1 MPAGDLLR
9 RLDSRLLPV
18 LARGVVR
25 LSQPTHRSRLLGA
38 TATFSV
44 AAVLGTA
51 MWAAD
56 RPAVGDTT
64 VGEVVRVGVVAGDSI
79 PAYVQASRDELASLA
94 RAAPPTETYALVTLS
109 EYVTPAR
116 LAPILRGVSVS
127 EVVGRVPLPDTQTKI
142 VRLAAER
149 LPADAEVAM
158 AAVADGK
165 DREARDYRARRS
177 AVSGNGQRERE
188 LRKLFETG
196 AAVARAEASA
206 FRAKCGCLY
215 AAVVRSAP
223 AALGEITRR
232 PGVRSVDPAPEV
244 HRLERAVFL
253 PPLPEQTGVVRP
265 PADTSL
271 SGGAPTP
278 SRAPATSPGQRVA
291 PTAPAASPSGAGPE
305 PPPTSASPY
314 VIPSG
319 TPPASS
325 DSPPDPS
332 GSSAVTPT
340 PAAPVPYGPTP
351 NRTSSP

>member
-25 LSQPTHRSRLLGA
+25 LSQPAHRSRLLGA

-51 MWAAD
+51 IWAAD
-56 RPAVGDTT
+56 RPPVGDTT

-79 PAYVQASRDELASLA
+79 PAYVQASRAELASLA
-94 RAAPPTETYALVTLS
+94 RATPPTETYALVTLS

-127 EVVGRVPLPDTQTKI
+127 EVVGRVPLPDTQTEI

-149 LPADAEVAM
+149 LPADAEAAM
-158 AAVADGK
+158 AAVADEK
-165 DREARDYRARRS
+165 DREARDYRARGS
-177 AVSGNGQRERE
+177 AVTGNSQRERE
-188 LRKLFETG
+188 LRRLYETG
-196 AAVARAEASA
+196 ATVARAEATA

-215 AAVVRSAP
+215 AAVVRSTP

-244 HRLERAVFL
+244 QRPERAVFL
-253 PPLPEQTGVVRP
+253 PPLPEQTEVVRLP
-265 PADTSL
+265 TDTGL
-271 SGGAPTP
+271 SDGAPTP
-278 SRAPATSPGQRVA
+278 SQAPVTSPGQTVA
-291 PTAPAASPSGAGPE
+291 PTGPASPSGAGTV
-305 PPPTSASPY
+305 PPPTSASPHI
-314 VIPSG
+314 VPSG
-319 TPPASS
+319 SPPASP
-325 DSPPDPS
+325 DSSPDPT
-332 GSSAVTPT
+332 GSPAATPT
-340 PAAPVPYGPTP
+340 PAAPAPSGAGPTRIFFP
-351 NRTSSP
+351 